1 MSYYMSH
8 KQMKKLAVGIV
19 TLLMAGS
26 YQVMASSEG
35 AETNVERTLIQNIET
50 NQAINEDG
58 MEIKNKYWLNKGY
71 TKIDSDG
78 FATHY
83 YDIPVDMHIKVKTTQ
98 ASTDSRVAEYS
109 AIAWGNDSMPI
120 KNDNAYIDM
129 KGHELTLDVE
139 SNKLNISGVGLHVVG
154 NLEIKNIKGMKIHL
168 YGKEATGNA
177 IYVKQSYNNEQSKL
191 LISNEN
197 VEDGVLDIQNESY
210 NQGPLIYAEGEN
222 RKEPLPKISRR
233 LQSIISIKGNINA
246 IAKKVA
252 VVKAANG
259 TVTIGGGY
267 MKAEGDKAVSLL
279 ASYNSGIFINSQGE
293 EIEVKEGEKRKKKL
307 IFKEQNRHH
316 DVKIEGNVIAEG
328 SPYGDGGI
336 VGMALNTRN
345 SYFTGLVGLKKGE
358 AHMILS
364 DGANWYHENKGGRGN
379 EIGASHL
386 TSFYGDKG
394 VIHQNTP
401 KEIIIDQYSG
411 NTTVVYAHKNQGL
424 KAEDY
429 IGGDIR
435 IGKFKEGSV
444 ITVSTSNENIDNY
457 EDEIARALKNKIHKK
472 GDLKVETKV
481 SEGLLTAPRNFF
493 TLFIDRSAVQED
505 STEDPNIPDFKL
517 NVNDTYGAINDP
529 GFIDAMVDDS
539 EILWITKVNPQ
550 ENPGLKDFTTCIRDG
565 KHNVLMGEESGK

>member
-1 MSYYMSH
+1 M
-8 KQMKKLAVGIV
+8 
-19 TLLMAGS
+19 
-26 YQVMASSEG
+26 
-35 AETNVERTLIQNIET
+35 
-50 NQAINEDG
+50 
-58 MEIKNKYWLNKGY
+58 
-71 TKIDSDG
+71 
-78 FATHY
+78 
-83 YDIPVDMHIKVKTTQ
+83 
-98 ASTDSRVAEYS
+98 
-109 AIAWGNDSMPI
+109 
-120 KNDNAYIDM
+120 
-129 KGHELTLDVE
+129 
-139 SNKLNISGVGLHVVG
+139 
-154 NLEIKNIKGMKIHL
+154 
-168 YGKEATGNA
+168 
-177 IYVKQSYNNEQSKL
+177 
-191 LISNEN
+191 
-197 VEDGVLDIQNESY
+197 DIQNESY

-435 IGKFKEGSV
+435 IGKAEEGSV
-444 ITVSTSNENIDNY
+444 ITVLTSNENIDNY
-457 EDEIARALKNKIHKK
+457 GDKIGIVLGQKIHKK
-472 GDLKVETKV
+472 GDLKVEVKA

-505 STEDPNIPDFKL
+505 STEDPNIPDFGL
-517 NVNDTYGAINDP
+517 NVHHANGGAINDP
-529 GFIDAMVDDS
+529 GFIDAIVDYS
-539 EILWITKVNPQ
+539 PLLCISKVNPQ
-550 ENPGLKDFTTCIRDG
+550 KNPGLKDFTVCIRDG
-565 KHNVLMGEESGK
+565 KHTCDEDEECTPYVLMGEEGGKKIYGGVGIMAKEKDVAVDMTSNNCEIEVLPHPMNQNIFGILAKNLSLIHI

>member
-1 MSYYMSH
+1 M
-8 KQMKKLAVGIV
+8 
-19 TLLMAGS
+19 
-26 YQVMASSEG
+26 
-35 AETNVERTLIQNIET
+35 
-50 NQAINEDG
+50 
-58 MEIKNKYWLNKGY
+58 
-71 TKIDSDG
+71 
-78 FATHY
+78 
-83 YDIPVDMHIKVKTTQ
+83 
-98 ASTDSRVAEYS
+98 
-109 AIAWGNDSMPI
+109 
-120 KNDNAYIDM
+120 
-129 KGHELTLDVE
+129 
-139 SNKLNISGVGLHVVG
+139 
-154 NLEIKNIKGMKIHL
+154 
-168 YGKEATGNA
+168 
-177 IYVKQSYNNEQSKL
+177 
-191 LISNEN
+191 
-197 VEDGVLDIQNESY
+197 DIQNESY

-411 NTTVVYAHKNQGL
+411 NTTVVYTHKNQGL
-424 KAEDY
+424 EAEDY

-457 EDEIARALKNKIHKK
+457 SKRIRTILEKKIQVK
-472 GDLKVETKV
+472 GDLDIEVKA
-481 SEGLLTAPRNFF
+481 SEGLLTAPRNLF

-517 NVNDTYGAINDP
+517 SRKGAKLTIGESGLTN
-529 GFIDAMVDDS
+529 AKVDHNLYFGAGKANLK
-539 EILWITKVNPQ
+539 EYPEQ
-550 ENPGLKDFTTCIRDG
+550 KDFTIRIRDG
-565 KHNVLMGEESGK
+565 KHTCDEDEECTPYVLMGEEGGNKIYGGVGIMAKEKNVSVDMTSNNCEIEVLPHLSLIHI